1 MAKIGINE
9 LIAQS
14 GGKDTQFEVYVG
26 PEELQDGVMWVN
38 PEDMTMNVVLVDEE
52 GRKYLTEDRTEIASE
67 ILLVDYMRVEGIQ
80 TGTVYLEKS
89 A

>member
-14 GGKDTQFEVYVG
+14 GGKDTQFKAYVG
-26 PEELQDGVMWVN
+26 LDEVQERVEWVN
-38 PEDMTMNVVLVDEE
+38 PDDMTMNVFLVDEE

-67 ILLVDYMRVEGIQ
+67 ILFVDYMRVEGVQ
-80 TGTVYLEKS
+80 TGEVYLEKS